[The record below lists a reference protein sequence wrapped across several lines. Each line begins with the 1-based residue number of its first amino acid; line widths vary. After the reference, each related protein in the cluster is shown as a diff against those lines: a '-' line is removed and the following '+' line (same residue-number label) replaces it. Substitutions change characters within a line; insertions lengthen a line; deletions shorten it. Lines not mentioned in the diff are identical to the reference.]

1 MDEDWNDNYGP
12 GGHAEQ
18 VRNGLWGKTEPT
30 AAPSGWFNGTAAP
43 LIWFNG
49 TAFLYGNYVQ
59 QLPQQPNGSVEPG
72 SELTEIDPPEIE
84 PTGPEPMESEPTES
98 EPVELEP
105 TELEPL
111 EPESS
116 SLPESPA
123 EESEEASSS
132 SGNPDGAVDE
142 RNADFYRF

>member
-30 AAPSGWFNGTAAP
+30 AAP

-49 TAFLYGNYVQ
+49 TAFVYGDYVQ

-72 SELTEIDPPEIE
+72 SEPTEIDPPEIE

-116 SLPESPA
+116 SSPETPA

-142 RNADFYRF
+142 RNADFHRF

>member
-1 MDEDWNDNYGP
+1 MDEDWYDNYGP
-12 GGHAEQ
+12 GGHAEH

-43 LIWFNG
+43 FIWFDG
-49 TAFLYGNYVQ
+49 TAFRYGNYAQ
-59 QLPQQPNGSVEPG
+59 AFPQPTASVEPG
-72 SELTEIDPPEIE
+72 SEPTQIAPPEIG
-84 PTGPEPMESEPTES
+84 PTGPEPM
-98 EPVELEP
+98 ELEP

-116 SLPESPA
+116 SSPESPA

-142 RNADFYRF
+142 RNADFHRF